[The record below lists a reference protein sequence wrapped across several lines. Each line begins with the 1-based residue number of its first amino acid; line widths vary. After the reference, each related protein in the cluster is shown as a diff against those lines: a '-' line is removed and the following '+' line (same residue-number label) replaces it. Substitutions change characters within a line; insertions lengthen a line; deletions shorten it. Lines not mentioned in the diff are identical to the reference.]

1 MTGKRDAH
9 ERLPELIAAAVRV
22 FTREGYRSARMSDV
36 AAEMGLSEAAIYRYV
51 GSKEGLFVLAIRHA
65 LLLEDLPAGDLP
77 LSPAPLAATVAEAR
91 EFIAEVVPFGALAEA
106 LSGPGAGDTAAEFE
120 KILRELFELE
130 SRTREAADMLERSAR
145 ELPEM
150 ADLLNAGIRAPI
162 LAALTEYLAARA
174 EAGTLR
180 CTPDTAATAR
190 LVLETLTWFARHRFS
205 DPDGAAIPVGVAA
218 DTAVDALVHALVPAT
233 EVLHGI
239 DFDVRYGEVFCLLGP
254 NGAGKTTTLEILEG
268 FTAQTDGHVSVL
280 GMNPAAQ
287 PARLRERA
295 GMVLQECGFPRQ
307 ARVAE
312 LIDLWRSYY
321 PNPRPLS
328 ALLEVV
334 KLTEVRNPQVRKL
347 SGGQRRRLD
356 FALALAGDPDLVFL
370 DEPTTGFDPEARRRC
385 WAAIENLRRLGKT
398 VLLTTHYLDEAEQL
412 ADRIAILRAGHIEL
426 TGTTHEVAARA
437 GLDTRISF
445 TTPSALR
452 CGRVPLPGGIELSV
466 RGPES
471 VCHTGNAAMTLR
483 MLLDWARQNSLGDLE
498 GLAVTAPRLEDTYL
512 QLTRDRP

>member
-1 MTGKRDAH
+1 VTGD
-9 ERLPELIAAAVRV
+9 AAVHV
-22 FTREGYRSARMSDV
+22 AGLRMS
-36 AAEMGLSEAAIYRYV
+36 
-51 GSKEGLFVLAIRHA
+51 
-65 LLLEDLPAGDLP
+65 
-77 LSPAPLAATVAEAR
+77 
-91 EFIAEVVPFGALAEA
+91 FG
-106 LSGPGAGDTAAEFE
+106 
-120 KILRELFELE
+120 
-130 SRTREAADMLERSAR
+130 
-145 ELPEM
+145 
-150 ADLLNAGIRAPI
+150 
-162 LAALTEYLAARA
+162 
-174 EAGTLR
+174 
-180 CTPDTAATAR
+180 
-190 LVLETLTWFARHRFS
+190 
-205 DPDGAAIPVGVAA
+205 
-218 DTAVDALVHALVPAT
+218 AT

-321 PNPRPLS
+321 PNPRPLGD
-328 ALLEVV
+328 LLEVV
-334 KLTEVRNPQVRKL
+334 ELTEVRNAQVRKL